1 MHYHEAANF
10 LFDLRRFSVKPGT
23 ERVEALLD
31 RLDRPDAAVP
41 CVQVTGSNG
50 KGSTARMTESVLREA
65 GYSVGLYTSPHL
77 SSLTERVRVDGRPM
91 TESAVAAFVER
102 VSPWLIEQAAEGEP
116 LTFFEVVTAMALHEF
131 ARRDVDV
138 AVLEVGLGGEYDA
151 TSAVDPVATAVTNVS
166 LEHTAVLGDSV
177 AEIARTKARIAAPG
191 APMVT
196 ACAGEALAVVRAV
209 ATAVNTPVTTV
220 AGPGRDRDSN
230 GHDDGDDGGDSDD
243 SDDGDDGGD
252 GDDSDDGDDSG
263 DSGDSGSNGGGGPA
277 IVAHYEGRVSRTDS
291 QVRFDGTPA
300 GTYRIPLVGEHQATN
315 AAIAA
320 ALADQTCRVI
330 DTDDSSD
337 DETGVGER
345 ALTGGLAR
353 ATWPGRFEPVR
364 TAPLTILDGA
374 HNPAACATLSATLAE
389 YDYDDLHLVYAA
401 MHDKDHVETAAALPP
416 AASAITC
423 RPALDRAE
431 DPAVLAAALRDAGLE
446 SISVGDDVTDALA
459 TATDRADA
467 GDCVLVVGSLFAV
480 AEARAAVTRT
490 VTPRSVDGPA
500 AARRALEQDGVP
512 PAGVDRAAE
521 GVDHQ
526 VCTLRLRGD
535 RADRV
540 AATFR
545 TVGGEAAVG
554 GLGADPDGSGVD
566 GGGGSDGEQ
575 SPVTLAGSVATFRA
589 LCDRLEAAGGGLAGV
604 AGDLRSGLGLD
615 AREVTGDL
623 DPIDPTDSADSIGL
637 TDSASSTVEYPWSH
651 GTAIMGVL
659 NVTPD
664 SFHDGGRHEELAD
677 AVAGAKAMVEAGV
690 DVIDVGGESTRP
702 GADPVPA
709 AEEIDRVVPVIKAVC
724 GIDAVSDGAVLVSVD
739 TRKAAVAEAA
749 LAAGADIINDVT
761 GLEDPQ
767 MREVVAEAGC
777 PVVVMHSIDAPVD
790 PTNDPEYGDVVDDVI
805 ADLRERLLL
814 AEVAGIDRERVI
826 LDPGIGF
833 GKSAAESFELL
844 GRTDEFRALG
854 CPILVGHS
862 HKSFFDAVGCGPG
875 EREHA
880 TVAATALAAERGADL
895 VRVHDV
901 REPCGRGRSPGGERS
916 GRVRVTGPRT
926 AAFCVGA
933 TSTRT
938 YGPAS
943 AARL

>member
-77 SSLTERVRVDGRPM
+77 SSLTERVQVDGRSM

-177 AEIARTKARIAAPG
+177 AEIARTKARIAAPD

-196 ACAGEALAVVRAV
+196 ACTGEALAVVRAV
-209 ATAVNTPVTTV
+209 AAAADAPVTTV

-230 GHDDGDDGGDSDD
+230 GN
-243 SDDGDDGGD
+243 
-252 GDDSDDGDDSG
+252 DDSG
-263 DSGDSGSNGGGGPA
+263 DNSNSGDGGPA

-291 QVRFDGTPA
+291 HVRFDGASA

-320 ALADQTCRVI
+320 ALADRTCRVLE
-330 DTDDSSD
+330 DDSGD

-345 ALTGGLAR
+345 ALTAGLAR

-401 MHDKDHVETAAALPP
+401 MHDKDHAGTAAALET
-416 AASAITC
+416 ADTAITC
-423 RPALDRAE
+423 RPAIDRAE
-431 DPAVLAAALRDAGLE
+431 DPAVLAAALRAAG
-446 SISVGDDVTDALA
+446 VDDVTAGDDVADAVA
-459 TATDRADA
+459 AATDRAGED
-467 GDCVLVVGSLFAV
+467 DCVLVAGSLFAV
-480 AEARAAVTRT
+480 AEARAAMTRT
-490 VTPRSVDGPA
+490 VTPRSVDDPA
-500 AARRALEQDGVP
+500 DARRALERGGVP
-512 PAGVDRAAE
+512 PSGVDRARD
-521 GVDHQ
+521 GIDHR
-526 VCTLRLRGD
+526 VYTLRLRED
-535 RADRV
+535 RAERV
-540 AATFR
+540 AATLR

-554 GLGADPDGSGVD
+554 GVGADGRGSDVD
-566 GGGGSDGEQ
+566 GGNGFGGGEL
-575 SPVTLAGSVATFRA
+575 SPVTLAGSVAEFRA
-589 LCDRLEAAGGGLAGV
+589 LCARLEAAGGGGLAGV
-604 AGDLRSGLGLD
+604 AADLRSRLGSD
-615 AREVTGDL
+615 DGSDGEA
-623 DPIDPTDSADSIGL
+623 A
-637 TDSASSTVEYPWSH
+637 AEYPWTDA
-651 GTAIMGVL
+651 TAVMGVL

-664 SFHDGGRHEELAD
+664 SFHDGGRHEALAD
-677 AVAGAKAMVEAGV
+677 AVAGARRMVEAGV

-702 GADPVPA
+702 GADVVPA
-709 AEEIDRVVPVIKAVC
+709 EEEIDRIVPVIEAVQRV
-724 GIDAVSDGAVLVSVD
+724 DAVADGDVLVSAD
-739 TRKAAVAEAA
+739 TRKPRVATAA
-749 LAAGADIINDVT
+749 LEAGADIINDVT
-761 GLEDPQ
+761 GLEDPR
-767 MREVVAEAGC
+767 MREIVADAGC

-790 PTNDPEYGDVVDDVI
+790 PENDPEYGDVVDDVI
-805 ADLRERLLL
+805 ADLRERLAL
-814 AEVAGIDRERVI
+814 AEVAGIDRDRVI
-826 LDPGIGF
+826 VDPGLGF
-833 GKSAAESFELL
+833 GKSAAESLELL
-844 GRTDEFRALG
+844 GRTDEFAALG
-854 CPILVGHS
+854 CPVLVGHS
-862 HKSFFDAVGCGPG
+862 YKSMFDAVGRGPDD
-875 EREHA
+875 REHA
-880 TVAATALAAERGADL
+880 TVAATALAAERGAGI

-901 REPCGRGRSPGGERS
+901 AENRAAVDVVAAATDSENRG
-916 GRVRVTGPRT
+916 
-926 AAFCVGA
+926 
-933 TSTRT
+933 
-938 YGPAS
+938 
-943 AARL
+943 

>member
-91 TESAVAAFVER
+91 TESAVTAFVER

-177 AEIARTKARIAAPG
+177 AEIARTKARIAAPD

-196 ACAGEALAVVRAV
+196 ACTGEALAVVRAV
-209 ATAVNTPVTTV
+209 AAAAGAPVTTV

-230 GHDDGDDGGDSDD
+230 GN
-243 SDDGDDGGD
+243 
-252 GDDSDDGDDSG
+252 DDSG
-263 DSGDSGSNGGGGPA
+263 DSSNSDEGGPA

-291 QVRFDGTPA
+291 QVRFDGTSA

-320 ALADQTCRVI
+320 ALATQTGRVLE
-330 DTDDSSD
+330 DDSGD
-337 DETGVGER
+337 DETGVGGR
-345 ALTGGLAR
+345 ALTAGLAR

-374 HNPAACATLSATLAE
+374 HNPAACATLSTTLAE
-389 YDYDDLHLVYAA
+389 YDYDELHLVYAA
-401 MHDKDHVETAAALPP
+401 MHDKDHVETAAALPQ

-446 SISVGDDVTDALA
+446 SVSIGDDVTDALA

-467 GDCVLVVGSLFAV
+467 DDCVLVVGSLFAV

-490 VTPRSVDGPA
+490 VTPRSVDSPA
-500 AARRALEQDGVP
+500 AARRALERGGVP
-512 PAGVDRAAE
+512 PAGVDRATE

-566 GGGGSDGEQ
+566 GGGGGDGEQ
-575 SPVTLAGSVATFRA
+575 SPVTLGGSVATFRV

-623 DPIDPTDSADSIGL
+623 DSIDPTGSADPIDPTDV
-637 TDSASSTVEYPWSH
+637 ASSTVEYPWSH

-709 AEEIDRVVPVIKAVC
+709 AEEIDRVVPVIEAVS
-724 GIDAVSDGAVLVSVD
+724 GIDTVSDGAVLVSVD

-862 HKSFFDAVGCGPG
+862 HKSFFDAVGCAPD

-901 REPCGRGRSPGGERS
+901 AENR
-916 GRVRVTGPRT
+916 
-926 AAFCVGA
+926 AAVDVA
-933 TSTRT
+933 RAVSD
-938 YGPAS
+938 PDAS
-943 AARL
+943 E

>member
-77 SSLTERVRVDGRPM
+77 SSLTERVQVDGRPM

-177 AEIARTKARIAAPG
+177 TEIARTKARIAAPG

-196 ACAGEALAVVRAV
+196 ACTGEALAEVRSV
-209 ATAVNTPVTTV
+209 AAAAGAPVTTV
-220 AGPGRDRDSN
+220 AGPGRDRD
-230 GHDDGDDGGDSDD
+230 GDDDN
-243 SDDGDDGGD
+243 GDDDNGDDDNGD
-252 GDDSDDGDDSG
+252 GGKE
-263 DSGDSGSNGGGGPA
+263 GPA

-291 QVRFDGTPA
+291 QVRFDGTSG
-300 GTYRIPLVGEHQATN
+300 GTYRIPLVGAHQATN

-320 ALADQTCRVI
+320 ALADRTGRVLE
-330 DTDDSSD
+330 DKSGD
-337 DETGVGER
+337 DEARLGKR
-345 ALTGGLAR
+345 ALKAGLAR
-353 ATWPGRFEPVR
+353 ATWPGRFEPVQ

-389 YDYDDLHLVYAA
+389 YDYDELHLVYAA
-401 MHDKDHVETAAALPP
+401 MHDKDHVETAAALPQ
-416 AASAITC
+416 AASAIAC

-431 DPAVLAAALRDAGLE
+431 DPAVLAAALRDAGLDDV
-446 SISVGDDVTDALA
+446 SIGDDVTDALA

-467 GDCVLVVGSLFAV
+467 DDCVLVVGSLFAV

-500 AARRALEQDGVP
+500 AARRALERSGVP
-512 PAGVDRAAE
+512 QASVDRATAGVDHR
-521 GVDHQ
+521 

-540 AATFR
+540 AATVR
-545 TVGGEAAVG
+545 TVGGEAAIG

-566 GGGGSDGEQ
+566 GGGDGDGEQ

-589 LCDRLEAAGGGLAGV
+589 LCRRLEAAGGGLAGV
-604 AGDLRSGLGLD
+604 AGDLRERLDLGEQHTD
-615 AREVTGDL
+615 VEHDSTNST
-623 DPIDPTDSADSIGL
+623 DPTDSTDPADS
-637 TDSASSTVEYPWSH
+637 TDPTNRIDSSVAYPWER

-677 AVAGAKAMVEAGV
+677 AVAGARRMVDAGV

-702 GADPVPA
+702 GADPVPT
-709 AEEIDRVVPVIKAVC
+709 AEEIDRVVPVIEAVC
-724 GIDAVSDGAVLVSVD
+724 GIDAVADGDVLVSVD
-739 TRKAAVAEAA
+739 TRKAAVATAA
-749 LAAGADIINDVT
+749 LDAGADIINDVT
-761 GLEDPQ
+761 GLEDPE

-833 GKSAAESFELL
+833 GKSPAESFELL

-854 CPILVGHS
+854 CPILIGHS
-862 HKSFFDAVGCGPG
+862 HKSFFDAVGCAPD

-901 REPCGRGRSPGGERS
+901 AENR
-916 GRVRVTGPRT
+916 
-926 AAFCVGA
+926 AAVDVARAVSDPGA
-933 TSTRT
+933 TE
-938 YGPAS
+938 
-943 AARL
+943 